1 MACLTIISS
10 SACASLFFPALIA
23 RRANKSTCPTR
34 VNEGATRVVIAQLSS
49 IMTSGSRFFAW
60 PFICR
65 TICRRVAGGN
75 FASRGSSSVSMPANI
90 PAMRCDSIGWS
101 GVDARQ
107 RIVCFTDDHES
118 KREVDARRA
127 NGDALGPD
135 RETTKR
141 TALLVALR
149 VVPRPTDRVPAV
161 AHDERQRARRAHPER
176 VHRFGREEL
185 SNGRT

>member
-65 TICRRVAGGN
+65 TNLSPRRGRELRQPRIVLGEHA
-75 FASRGSSSVSMPANI
+75 REHPCD
-90 PAMRCDSIGWS
+90 AMRFNWLVG
-101 GVDARQ
+101 GG
-107 RIVCFTDDHES
+107 
-118 KREVDARRA
+118 RA
-127 NGDALGPD
+127 SAN
-135 RETTKR
+135 RM
-141 TALLVALR
+141 
-149 VVPRPTDRVPAV
+149 
-161 AHDERQRARRAHPER
+161 
-176 VHRFGREEL
+176 FY
-185 SNGRT
+185 